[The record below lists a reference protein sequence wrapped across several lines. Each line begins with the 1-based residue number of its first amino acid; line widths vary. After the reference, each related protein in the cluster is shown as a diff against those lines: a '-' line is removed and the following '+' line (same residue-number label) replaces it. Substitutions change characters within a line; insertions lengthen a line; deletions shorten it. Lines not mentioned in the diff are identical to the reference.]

1 MVVVEGVLELGGVLV
16 DLPLTV
22 CDTDT
27 VLVLELVA
35 LSDSTGVS
43 DERGVDET
51 EMLGQADSDSAAV

>member
-16 DLPLTV
+16 DLPLPV

-51 EMLGQADSDSAAV
+51 ETLGQADSDSAAV